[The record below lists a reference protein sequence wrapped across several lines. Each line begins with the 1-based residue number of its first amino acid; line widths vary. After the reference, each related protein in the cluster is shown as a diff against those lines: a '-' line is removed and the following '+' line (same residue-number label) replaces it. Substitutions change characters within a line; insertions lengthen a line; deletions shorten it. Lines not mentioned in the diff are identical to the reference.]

1 MREIEVKAKI
11 RDKKKLFE
19 KAAVLG
25 IAFREPIVQDD
36 ITYETAMPKDDPSW
50 NIFRI
55 RRQNDATILTMK
67 YKASSNSRDNYER
80 ESKIEDAN
88 EIAHMLERL
97 GYAHGVPI
105 KKTRQIAKYNQ
116 LEICIDEVDGLGIF
130 IEVEQLTND
139 DVDGDE
145 IQKNLWNFL
154 MQFGVVDEDRVYKG
168 YDTLMHELLDAKN
181 SSKQQFH

>member
-1 MREIEVKAKI
+1 MSGK
-11 RDKKKLFE
+11 
-19 KAAVLG
+19 
-25 IAFREPIVQDD
+25 
-36 ITYETAMPKDDPSW
+36 
-50 NIFRI
+50 
-55 RRQNDATILTMK
+55 
-67 YKASSNSRDNYER
+67 
-80 ESKIEDAN
+80 SKIEDAN

-145 IQKNLWNFL
+145 IQKKSLEF
-154 MQFGVVDEDRVYKG
+154 F
-168 YDTLMHELLDAKN
+168 DAILV
-181 SSKQQFH
+181 